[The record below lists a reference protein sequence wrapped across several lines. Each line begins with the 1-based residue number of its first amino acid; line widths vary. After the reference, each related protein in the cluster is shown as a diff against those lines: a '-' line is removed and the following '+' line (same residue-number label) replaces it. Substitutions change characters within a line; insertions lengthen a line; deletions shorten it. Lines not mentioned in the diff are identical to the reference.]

1 MGTLNNRCRSIIG
14 TQKGTIILTT
24 THVLRKKV
32 AKQGTRQTSSHH
44 QGSRLQFAV
53 FMVTNGSSF
62 VQPLLDIEA
71 GNQEK
76 ELQWRLQ
83 ARFTIRVQALGLK
96 AKAQPLSYL
105 KDP

>member
-1 MGTLNNRCRSIIG
+1 
-14 TQKGTIILTT
+14 
-24 THVLRKKV
+24 
-32 AKQGTRQTSSHH
+32 
-44 QGSRLQFAV
+44 
-53 FMVTNGSSF
+53 MVTNGSSF

-71 GNQEK
+71 GDQEK